1 MISNNHMVKV
11 TTIKYYITN
20 RVSCKH
26 NKYFNKGTIPFE
38 YFFKWRYESGFTA
51 YIPFRVNLLRGQYD
65 KK

>member
-1 MISNNHMVKV
+1 MINNNHMVRA

-20 RVSCKH
+20 SFSRKH